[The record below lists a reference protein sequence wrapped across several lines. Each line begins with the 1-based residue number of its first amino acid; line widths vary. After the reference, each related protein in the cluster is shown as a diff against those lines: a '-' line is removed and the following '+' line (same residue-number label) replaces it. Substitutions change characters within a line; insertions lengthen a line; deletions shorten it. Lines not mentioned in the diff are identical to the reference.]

1 MYKNEWDKDCFAQ
14 DAAYSDSKDLA
25 KRIISGKV
33 LKERA
38 YEIAI
43 NHKYDGY
50 QRGLASVVYK
60 FFFCNKT
67 QSRANANVSEE
78 LSQELHE
85 TVIKK
90 FRKKRVCVRFT
101 DNIWAAEL
109 AKIGSLSS

>member
-1 MYKNEWDKDCFAQ
+1 MTGEKFMPELHPRQLRFTYRSCRSFTKHRKRVQKFRETGHLNHMYKNEWDKDCFAQ

-60 FFFCNKT
+60 FFFATKHSREQT
-67 QSRANANVSEE
+67 QM
-78 LSQELHE
+78 
-85 TVIKK
+85 
-90 FRKKRVCVRFT
+90 
-101 DNIWAAEL
+101 
-109 AKIGSLSS
+109 